1 LTAST
6 PPFKKALVRTPAST
20 FAEGLTSANLGAPD
34 YSLALVQFNSYCSA
48 LSDCG
53 LEVIT
58 LLADDRY
65 PDSTFVEDTA
75 VVTDQCLILT
85 RPGALVRRGE
95 VAAIAPAIT
104 ELRFEVREIKSPGTL
119 EGGDICQAGT
129 HFFIGLSERTN
140 HEGAQQLSNHLTEFG
155 FTSSFV
161 DIRNNDEML
170 HLKSGVAYLGD
181 GRMVISESL
190 KADQNF
196 KSFELIH
203 ASSLETYACNCISV
217 NGRVLIASGFPVLK
231 EKLDQLGYLTIE
243 LDVSEFRK
251 MDGGLSCLSIRF

>member
-1 LTAST
+1 M
-6 PPFKKALVRTPAST
+6 
-20 FAEGLTSANLGAPD
+20 
-34 YSLALVQFNSYCSA
+34 
-48 LSDCG
+48 
-53 LEVIT
+53 
-58 LLADDRY
+58 
-65 PDSTFVEDTA
+65 
-75 VVTDQCLILT
+75 TDQCVILT

-104 ELRFEVREIKSPGTL
+104 ELRSEVREIKSPGTL

-140 HEGAQQLSNHLTEFG
+140 HEGAQQLSKHLAEFG
-155 FTSSFV
+155 FTSNFV

-170 HLKSGVAYLGD
+170 HLKSGLSYLGD

-196 KSFELIH
+196 NSFELIQ
-203 ASSLETYACNCISV
+203 ASSSDSYACNCIAV

-243 LDVSEFRK
+243 LEVSEFRK
-251 MDGGLSCLSIRF
+251 MDGGLSCLSLRF